1 MQDIKKNKMKLIYIE
16 WCDAIANGLEWTDSD
31 VAKEW
36 GKKSEWIVR
45 ECGWI
50 LEETKQ
56 YIVIASVWKPED
68 ALCNEQFKQ
77 LMKIPKTWVIKRK
90 ELDYEL

>member
-1 MQDIKKNKMKLIYIE
+1 MSYKLVYIE

-31 VAKEW
+31 IAKEW

-45 ECGWI
+45 ECGWV

-56 YIVIASVWKPED
+56 YIVLASVWKPED
-68 ALCNEQFKQ
+68 ELCNEQFKQ
-77 LMKIPKTWVIKRK
+77 LMKIPKTWIMKRQNI
-90 ELDYEL
+90 EIDV